1 MKVTF
6 LNINGELSTTTEN
19 LEQSGGYKVISQDGD
34 IAMITVSDG
43 VEMALHQAGV
53 AAENDRPTTKK
64 VPLIWKVKL
73 G

>member
-6 LNINGELSTTTEN
+6 LNVNGELSTSTEQ
-19 LEQSGGYKVISQDGD
+19 LEQSGGYKIVSQDGD

-43 VEMALHQAGV
+43 VEMALHQSGV
-53 AAENDRPTTKK
+53 VAENDRPTTKK